1 MDLVRQAS
9 GSWNRCMGLKPRTP
23 GLPPTVKIGDQEV
36 GSEELI
42 KECEAVLE
50 KLLEQELDEGG
61 SFEAYE
67 KALLKVVHEI
77 ARRKLEKKL
86 QTLANGFAERL
97 AIDHTT
103 DWYGRRED
111 TVATY
116 RRHSP
121 GTVTYHSLVGPLRVR
136 RYTYRECGTST
147 THVPLDLAAGLMER
161 MTPALARC
169 VAIGYAHMPL
179 RTCEEL
185 MIAGGLRPPSRST
198 LDRTARDLGDYAVA
212 CNAEIEPQLR
222 ANERIPPNT
231 RLVAVG
237 LDRVA
242 VPMRHGE
249 EFTGISAY
257 EPDLRRSRPRPKA
270 RAALRGP
277 VQWRMDYVG
286 TVAFFDEDQ
295 HLVGSRKYRLPG
307 NADIANIVE
316 RVVADVRHALVQRPV
331 EVAVIQDGAPELW
344 SAIKTALRQEP
355 LVPSWTEVLDW
366 YHLDERLTKCLDAC
380 VESTHRVSQR
390 ARWHAA
396 LLEKKC
402 GVNRVIRSLRD
413 KARDADVGE
422 AEQVAAHLGYIEQNK
437 HRMNYGEYRTHGI
450 PIGSG
455 VTEGAC
461 KSVVNVRAK
470 RSGQRWSQRGLT
482 AALHLRAI
490 HESERFDAFWSFF
503 ARRYRATHIVPLG
516 VDSPHRAY

>member
-1 MDLVRQAS
+1 MAPKSR
-9 GSWNRCMGLKPRTP
+9 KPA
-23 GLPPTVKIGDQEV
+23 LPSTVTVGDQELD
-36 GSEELI
+36 SEALL
-42 KECEAVLE
+42 KECEDALE
-50 KLLEQELDEGG
+50 KLLDQQPEAGE

-67 KALLKVVHEI
+67 RAVLKAVHEI

-86 QTLANGFAERL
+86 QSMADGFADRL

-103 DWYGRRED
+103 DWHGRRDD

-116 RRHSP
+116 RRHCP

-136 RYTYRECGTST
+136 RFTYREVGSSA

-169 VAIGYAHMPL
+169 LAIGYAHMPL

-198 LDRTARDLGDYAVA
+198 LDRTARDLGAYAVA

-222 ANERIPPNT
+222 ANEQVPTST
-231 RLVAVG
+231 RLLALG

-249 EFTGISAY
+249 ELAGSIAY
-257 EPDLRRSRPRPKA
+257 LPELRQSRPAPKS

-277 VQWRMDYVG
+277 VQWRMDYVA
-286 TVAFFDEDQ
+286 TVAFFDADK
-295 HLVGSRKYRLPG
+295 HLVASRKYRLPG
-307 NADIANIVE
+307 EADIATIVE
-316 RVVADVRHALVQRPV
+316 RVMADLRHALGQRPV

-344 SAIKTALRQEP
+344 SAIKTALANEP
-355 LVPSWTEVLDW
+355 LVHTWTEVLDW

-380 VESTHRVSQR
+380 DDTTRRESQR
-390 ARWHAA
+390 ACWHAA
-396 LLEKKC
+396 LLESEH
-402 GVNRVIRSLRD
+402 GTRRVIRSLRD
-413 KARDADVGE
+413 KARNASTDAGE
-422 AEQVAAHLGYIEQNK
+422 QLNAHINYIEHNSK
-437 HRMNYGEYRTHGI
+437 RMHYCDYQARGI

-482 AALHLRAI
+482 AALHLRAM
-490 HESERFDAFWSFF
+490 HESDRFNGFWSFF
-503 ARRYRATHIVPLG
+503 SRRYRATNIVPLG
-516 VDSPHRAY
+516 VDSTNPAY